1 VNACFLMRCSL
12 VLQIS
17 FSGSRNTFFPH
28 RGMHSPWRWTRQR
41 CVGTPS
47 FLSILVP
54 LQEVVDMGR
63 MRLVWKRVYVNKAR
77 ILFVERLHFGLGTG
91 CKGATLIS

>member
-54 LQEVVDMGR
+54 LQDR
-63 MRLVWKRVYVNKAR
+63 KAPLR
-77 ILFVERLHFGLGTG
+77 PGDWMQRCHINFVAASVRHLHA
-91 CKGATLIS
+91 CVEK